1 MFKFEL
7 QSVLDYRL
15 SLEEK
20 AQIAFSEQLRCVEN
34 EKRILEDLKIKK
46 AALMHQFLQS
56 QTQQMNASEIA
67 MFISY
72 IRYMIGREQQQASVL
87 AREEAVLEEKRGD
100 LMEAAR
106 NRKAMENLK
115 DKKFMQYRADILEK
129 ERKELDEFG
138 IVSFQKKVDNEEG
151 DRSL

>member
-1 MFKFEL
+1 MFKFDL

-20 AQIAFSEQLRCVEN
+20 AQIAFSEQLRCVER
-34 EKRILEDLKIKK
+34 EKCILEDLKVKK
-46 AALMHQFLQS
+46 AALMHEFLQS

-72 IRYMIGREQQQASVL
+72 IRYMITREQQQVSVL

-106 NRKAMENLK
+106 SRKAMENLK